1 MEHMGVRYELIQ
13 IAKPVGWK
21 WIVHLSPTRTLS
33 GFSSDEQARHL
44 RCQARHRRALED
56 GKTKN
61 K

>member
-1 MEHMGVRYELIQ
+1 MEHMGVRFELIQ

-33 GFSSDEQARHL
+33 GFSSDEQLAIYGAR
-44 RCQARHRRALED
+44 RAIEDALED
-56 GKTKN
+56 GKKKN